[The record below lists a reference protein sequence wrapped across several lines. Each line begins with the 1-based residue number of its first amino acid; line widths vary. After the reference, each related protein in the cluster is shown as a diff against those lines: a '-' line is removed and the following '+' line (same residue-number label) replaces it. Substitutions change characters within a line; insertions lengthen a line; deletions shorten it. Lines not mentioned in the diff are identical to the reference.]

1 MSAGAREATPETTGN
16 FIIFAAGI
24 LPSEMN
30 KHLMH
35 GSVPKT
41 SLAGLLITFGI
52 VFGDIGTSPLYVMKA
67 IVSGGSSISDAFIYG
82 GLSAVFW
89 TITLQTTFKYIFITL
104 RADNKGEGGIF
115 SLFALVRKRAGWTFV
130 FAIIGGATL
139 LADGVITPS
148 LTILS
153 SVEGLQ
159 NLNPRMPVI
168 PITLTILTA
177 LFFFQR
183 FGTKVI
189 GKFFGPIMLV
199 WFLMLAILGAIQLSG
214 NPDVLRALSPVYAYH
229 FLVEF
234 PEGFILLGAVFLA
247 TTGAEAMY
255 SDLGHCGLK
264 NIRISWV
271 FVKTSLV
278 LNYFGQGAWILGHT
292 SDALNGWTNPFYA
305 VMPDWFLLP
314 GIVIATA
321 AAIIASQALISG
333 SYTLIS
339 EAISLNFWPRVK
351 INYPTNIK
359 GQLYISSINWVLFF
373 LCVFVVLFFQR
384 SANMEAAY
392 GLSITIT
399 MLMTT
404 ALLSVYLYQKHVP
417 VYLIVLLLVLFI
429 TIEGAFLVANLN
441 KFLYGGWFTIF
452 LGGIL
457 FGIMY
462 IWQSGRRIKNRFTT
476 FVKIDKYIPVLKEL
490 HNDSYIPRYATHLV
504 FLTKANK
511 VTDVE
516 AKIVHSVFNKQ
527 PKRADTYWLLHVD
540 ILDEP
545 YLLEYKVTAI
555 IPGLLHKVD
564 FRLGFK
570 VQPRINLF
578 FRQVVNEMV
587 QKGEI
592 DMISNYNTLRK
603 HGIMG
608 DFRFVLVDRIQN
620 YDFDFPPGEQFVMDI
635 YAILKRMGISDVRAY
650 GLDTSN
656 VVEETVPL
664 HAEALTP
671 FSWDQ
676 LR

>member
-1 MSAGAREATPETTGN
+1 MH
-16 FIIFAAGI
+16 
-24 LPSEMN
+24 
-30 KHLMH
+30 KHLTL
-35 GSVPKT
+35 GSLPKT
-41 SLAGLLITFGI
+41 SLAGLLITLGI

-67 IVSGGSSISDAFIYG
+67 IISGGNSISEAFVYG
-82 GLSAVFW
+82 GLSAIFW
-89 TITLQTTFKYIFITL
+89 TITLQTTFKYIIITL

-115 SLFALVRKRAGWTFV
+115 SLFALVRKRAKWAFV

-159 NLNPRMPVI
+159 NLNPRTPVI
-168 PITLTILTA
+168 PIALIILTG
-177 LFFFQR
+177 LFVFQR

-189 GKFFGPIMLV
+189 GKLFGPIMLI
-199 WFLMLAILGAIQLSG
+199 WFLMLAVLGTVQLSG
-214 NPDVLRALSPVYAYH
+214 NPEVLRAINPVYAYR
-229 FLVEF
+229 FLVDF

-264 NIRISWV
+264 NIRITWG
-271 FVKTSLV
+271 FVKVSLV
-278 LNYFGQGAWILGHT
+278 LNYFGQGAWVLQHT
-292 SDALNGWTNPFYA
+292 TDAVNGWTNPFYA
-305 VMPDWFLLP
+305 VMPGWFLLP
-314 GIVIATA
+314 GIIIATA

-339 EAISLNFWPRVK
+339 EAISLNFWPRMK

-359 GQLYISSINWVLFF
+359 GQLYIASVNWALFF
-373 LCVFVVLFFQR
+373 LCVFVILFFQR
-384 SANMEAAY
+384 SSNMEAAY

-404 ALLSVYLYQKHVP
+404 ALLSVYLNQKHVP
-417 VYLIVLLLVLFI
+417 VYLIGLLLALFI

-441 KFLYGGWFTIF
+441 KFLHGGWFTIL
-452 LGGIL
+452 LGGIIFSL
-457 FGIMY
+457 MY
-462 IWQSGRRIKNRFTT
+462 IWRSGRKIKNRFTN
-476 FVKIDKYIPVLKEL
+476 FVKIERYFPILKEL
-490 HNDSYIPRYATHLV
+490 HTDTSIPRYATHLI
-504 FLTKANK
+504 FLTKANR

-516 AKIVHSVFNKQ
+516 AKIIYSVFNKQ
-527 PKRADTYWLLHVD
+527 PKRAETYWLLHVD

-545 YLLEYKVTAI
+545 YLLEYKVTTM
-555 IPGLLHKVD
+555 IPELLYKVD
-564 FRLGFK
+564 FRIGFK

-587 QKGEI
+587 SNREI
-592 DMISNYNTLRK
+592 DMTSHYDSLK
-603 HGIMG
+603 KFHIMG

-620 YDFDFPPGEQFVMDI
+620 YDFDFPPREQFVMDM
-635 YAILKRMGISDVRAY
+635 YTILKRMGISDVKAL

-664 HAEALTP
+664 QAETLTLFTWEPETRYRMPHAG
-671 FSWDQ
+671 
-676 LR
+676 